1 MIWVRQFMSCRTLFR
16 PRNKQRP
23 RVLAEGAELMKKA
36 AIVTL
41 FTLVVLPTGC
51 TWVKPT
57 SGGDAVR
64 VAYDGNVSGCR
75 DAGAI
80 TVSVTDKVA
89 FYQRPELKV
98 RDELET
104 LARNQ
109 AAGIPADTIKA
120 NSEPKDGS
128 QQFQA
133 YVCGRVQVR
142 QRERPPTP
150 VADEAQTHA
159 IKDH

>member
-1 MIWVRQFMSCRTLFR
+1 MAAYFADPKIMNAAVMNRSIRLF
-16 PRNKQRP
+16 
-23 RVLAEGAELMKKA
+23 AIA
-36 AIVTL
+36 AAVT
-41 FTLVVLPTGC
+41 VLPAC

-57 SGGDAVR
+57 VSAENVR

-75 DAGAI
+75 DAGMI
-80 TVSVTDKVA
+80 SVSVTAKLA
-89 FYQRPELKV
+89 FYHRSGLKV

-120 NSEPKDGS
+120 IDEPKDGA
-128 QQFQA
+128 QNFEA
-133 YVCGRVQVR
+133 YVCGGVRVK
-142 QRERPPTP
+142 QRDEAGRPK
-150 VADEAQTHA
+150 DEAQTFP

>member
-1 MIWVRQFMSCRTLFR
+1 MQKASFAAALTL
-16 PRNKQRP
+16 
-23 RVLAEGAELMKKA
+23 A
-36 AIVTL
+36 TL
-41 FTLVVLPTGC
+41 TAC

-57 SGGDAVR
+57 GGGDAVR

-80 TVSVTDKVA
+80 SVSVTDKVA
-89 FYQRPELKV
+89 FYHRPDLKV

-109 AAGIPADTIKA
+109 AAEIPADTIKP

-133 YVCGRVQVR
+133 YVCGRIQVR
-142 QRERPPTP
+142 QRERVPPT
-150 VADEAQTHA
+150 DEAQTHP
-159 IKDH
+159 IKDR

>member
-1 MIWVRQFMSCRTLFR
+1 MAADFFPGFNVMIRSVHVVAVVALVATL
-16 PRNKQRP
+16 
-23 RVLAEGAELMKKA
+23 
-36 AIVTL
+36 TL
-41 FTLVVLPTGC
+41 LPAC

-57 SGGDAVR
+57 ISAENVR

-80 TVSVTDKVA
+80 SVSVTDKIA
-89 FYQRPELKV
+89 FYHRSGLKV

-120 NSEPKDGS
+120 KDEPKDGA
-128 QQFQA
+128 QNFQA
-133 YVCGRVQVR
+133 YVCGGVRVK
-142 QRERPPTP
+142 QRDDNGRAVPRTNG
-150 VADEAQTHA
+150 DEAQTFP

>member
-1 MIWVRQFMSCRTLFR
+1 MMIRPVHVVAMVALVATATL
-16 PRNKQRP
+16 P
-23 RVLAEGAELMKKA
+23 A
-36 AIVTL
+36 
-41 FTLVVLPTGC
+41 C

-57 SGGDAVR
+57 VSAENVR

-80 TVSVTDKVA
+80 SVSVTDKIA
-89 FYQRPELKV
+89 FYHRSGLKV

-120 NSEPKDGS
+120 KDEPKDGA
-128 QQFQA
+128 QNFEA
-133 YVCGRVQVR
+133 YVCGGVRVK
-142 QRERPPTP
+142 QRDDAGHTVPHKSG
-150 VADEAQTHA
+150 DEAQTFP

>member
-1 MIWVRQFMSCRTLFR
+1 MMMKSARVA
-16 PRNKQRP
+16 
-23 RVLAEGAELMKKA
+23 VLAALA
-36 AIVTL
+36 AAVI
-41 FTLVVLPTGC
+41 LPAC

-57 SGGDAVR
+57 VSAENVR

-80 TVSVTDKVA
+80 SVSVTDKIA
-89 FYQRPELKV
+89 FYHRSGLKV

-120 NSEPKDGS
+120 KDEPKDGA
-128 QQFQA
+128 QDFEA
-133 YVCGRVQVR
+133 YVCGGVRVK
-142 QRERPPTP
+142 QRDDGPRPKE
-150 VADEAQTHA
+150 EAQTFP

>member
-1 MIWVRQFMSCRTLFR
+1 MNTAVLNSSMRLVAIAATL
-16 PRNKQRP
+16 
-23 RVLAEGAELMKKA
+23 A
-36 AIVTL
+36 
-41 FTLVVLPTGC
+41 VLPAC

-57 SGGDAVR
+57 VSAENVR

-75 DAGAI
+75 DAGMI
-80 TVSVTDKVA
+80 SVSVAAKVA
-89 FYQRPELKV
+89 FYHRSELKV

-120 NSEPKDGS
+120 IDEPKDGA
-128 QQFQA
+128 QNFHA
-133 YVCGRVQVR
+133 YVCGGVRVK
-142 QRERPPTP
+142 QRDDAGRLVPHKSG
-150 VADEAQTHA
+150 DEAQTFP

>member
-1 MIWVRQFMSCRTLFR
+1 M
-16 PRNKQRP
+16 P
-23 RVLAEGAELMKKA
+23 VL
-36 AIVTL
+36 
-41 FTLVVLPTGC
+41 LVAGC

-57 SGGDAVR
+57 TGGDAVR

-80 TVSVTDKVA
+80 SVSVTDKVA
-89 FYQRPELKV
+89 FYERSNIKV

-109 AAGIPADTIKA
+109 AADIPADTIKA
-120 NSEPKDGS
+120 NSEPKDGA
-128 QQFQA
+128 QRFEA
-133 YVCGRVQVR
+133 YVCGPVQVR
-142 QRERPPTP
+142 ERERAP
-150 VADEAQTHA
+150 AAGEAETHA

>member
-1 MIWVRQFMSCRTLFR
+1 M
-16 PRNKQRP
+16 NKA
-23 RVLAEGAELMKKA
+23 VFA
-36 AIVTL
+36 ALSTCIFAL
-41 FTLVVLPTGC
+41 CAFALPAC

-57 SGGDAVR
+57 GGGNAVR

-80 TVSVTDKVA
+80 SVSVTDKVA
-89 FYQRPELKV
+89 FYHRPDLKV

-109 AAGIPADTIKA
+109 AAEIPADTIKP

-133 YVCGRVQVR
+133 YVCGRVTVR
-142 QRERPPTP
+142 QRERAAPL
-150 VADEAQTHA
+150 DEAQTHA
-159 IKDH
+159 IKD

>member
-1 MIWVRQFMSCRTLFR
+1 MTA
-16 PRNKQRP
+16 
-23 RVLAEGAELMKKA
+23 LAA
-36 AIVTL
+36 A
-41 FTLVVLPTGC
+41 C

-80 TVSVTDKVA
+80 SVSVTDKVA
-89 FYQRPELKV
+89 FSLRRVLKV

-109 AAGIPADTIKA
+109 AASIPADTIKA
-120 NSEPKDGS
+120 NSEPKEGA
-128 QQFQA
+128 QQFEA
-133 YVCGRVQVR
+133 YVCGHVAVR
-142 QRERPPTP
+142 QREAAPT
-150 VADEAQTHA
+150 DGEAQTHA